1 MRKILEGKTRYF
13 KNELTPKE
21 TYELKGKLKKY
32 KRRYGM
38 VSGIDKFKDFFAD
51 YKEQYVIVG
60 VTNEQIVERLR
71 DIYL

>member
-1 MRKILEGKTRYF
+1 
-13 KNELTPKE
+13 
-21 TYELKGKLKKY
+21 
-32 KRRYGM
+32 M